1 MTFSLRDGVH
11 HKHRSVIS
19 IAETDLDEMD
29 LSCGIFGEG
38 PAVFLCGD
46 AISRTTRLAGRKKNM
61 MLLQRKL
68 FFCSRKISVRETLE
82 LSLPCRRSV
91 LR

>member
-29 LSCGIFGEG
+29 LSCGILGEG
-38 PAVFLCGD
+38 RAVLLCGD
-46 AISRTTRLAGRKKNM
+46 AISRTTSQTGRQKEK
-61 MLLQRKL
+61 
-68 FFCSRKISVRETLE
+68 T
-82 LSLPCRRSV
+82 
-91 LR
+91 